1 MTPLEKAIELIEK
14 YKGLVYPY
22 IGSSMLTND
31 PSDAVI
37 LTNAKFCVGI
47 LIDEILKQFEGLHK
61 PEYVSFD
68 AIGERQFTFESEY
81 ETHMT
86 GYDMVA
92 YWEEV
97 KSEIEKM

>member
-1 MTPLEKAIELIEK
+1 MKPSEKAIELIDK

-22 IGSSMLTND
+22 IGSSMLTNEQN
-31 PSDAVI
+31 DAVI
-37 LTNAKFCVGI
+37 LTNAKICVGI

-68 AIGERQFTFESEY
+68 AIGERQFTFQGEH

-97 KSEIEKM
+97 KTEVEKL